1 MKLKI
6 PQPLKKRVIALHRR
20 LLPDDPHI
28 GWTPYLW
35 LSYLG
40 FLTFRFIFGEAEPQ
54 AVFLTIASVLAFL
67 PLYFGFYWASGRR
80 KLMIIAGIALLGIA
94 LAPFNPG
101 ANVYIIYACVFAGV
115 LHPPRLA
122 VKTIAVVL
130 VTATVAYLL
139 LDVHPANILVAVFI
153 SVLVGGANIYYCQI
167 YRKNAELR
175 LSQDELKRVSAL
187 AERERIARDLH
198 DLLGHTLSLITLKS
212 ELAGKLIHRDPGR
225 AAQEIRD
232 VEQVSRSALAQ
243 VRQAIAG
250 FRAAGLRGEMAKAR
264 MALDAAGALFE
275 YDVDANGLPVAQ
287 ETVLAMVLRE
297 AVTNVVRHAD
307 ARQCKAHV
315 DRRPGEVVMEITDD
329 GKGGT
334 FEEGSGLT
342 GMRERI
348 AQLDGSLE
356 IDTHAGTRLTV
367 RLPVDDD
374 AEVPVTAIH
383 SQS

>member
-1 MKLKI
+1 MKARI
-6 PQPLKKRVIALHRR
+6 PPPLKKRILAVHRR

-40 FLTFRFIFGEAEPQ
+40 FLTFRFIFGEAAPLNV
-54 AVFLTIASVLAFL
+54 ALTIASVLIFL

-80 KLMIIAGIALLGIA
+80 KLMIIAGITLLSIA
-94 LAPFNPG
+94 LAPFNSG
-101 ANVYIIYACVFAGV
+101 ANVYIVYACVFAGV
-115 LHPPRLA
+115 LHTPRLA
-122 VKTIAVVL
+122 VRTIAAVL
-130 VTATVAYLL
+130 VTATAAYLL
-139 LDVHPANILVAVFI
+139 LDIHPVNILVAVFI
-153 SVLVGGANIYYCQI
+153 SVLVGGANIYYCQM
-167 YRKNAELR
+167 YRKSAELR

-212 ELAGKLIHRDPGR
+212 ELAGKLIRKDPGR
-225 AAQEIRD
+225 AAEEIRD
-232 VEQVSRSALAQ
+232 VERVSRSALAQ
-243 VRQAIAG
+243 VRQVIAG
-250 FRAAGLRGEMAKAR
+250 FRAAGLRGEMAKAK

-275 YDVDANGLPVAQ
+275 YDVHVDGLPVAQ
-287 ETVLAMVLRE
+287 ETVLAMALRE

-307 ARQCKAHV
+307 ARRCKAHV
-315 DRRPGEVVMEITDD
+315 ERRPGEVVMEVTDD
-329 GKGGT
+329 GRGGT
-334 FEEGSGLT
+334 FVEGSGLT

-356 IDTHAGTRLTV
+356 IDTRNGTRLTV

-374 AEVPVTAIH
+374 DEVAGAVLHA
-383 SQS
+383 QS

>member
-1 MKLKI
+1 MKVKI
-6 PQPLKKRVIALHRR
+6 PQPLKKRIVAVHRR

-40 FLTFRFIFGEAEPQ
+40 FLTFRFIFGEAQPLNV
-54 AVFLTIASVLAFL
+54 ALTIASVLVFL

-80 KLMIIAGIALLGIA
+80 KLMIIAAIALLGIA
-94 LAPFNPG
+94 LAPFNAG
-101 ANVYIIYACVFAGV
+101 ANVYIVYACVFAGV

-122 VKTIAVVL
+122 IKTIAAVL
-130 VTATVAYLL
+130 VIATAAYLL
-139 LDVHPANILVAVFI
+139 LEIHPVNILIAVFI

-175 LSQDELKRVSAL
+175 LSQEELKRVSAL

-212 ELAGKLIHRDPGR
+212 ELASKLIHKDPGR

-232 VEQVSRSALAQ
+232 VERVSRNALAQ

-250 FRAAGLRGEMAKAR
+250 FRAAGLRGEMAKAK

-275 YDVDANGLPVAQ
+275 YEVDAEGLPVAQ
-287 ETVLAMVLRE
+287 ETVLAMALRE

-307 ARQCKAHV
+307 ARRCKAHV
-315 DRRPGEVVMEITDD
+315 ERQPGEVVMEITDN

-348 AQLDGSLE
+348 AELDGSLE
-356 IDTHAGTRLTV
+356 IETHDGTRLIV
-367 RLPVDDD
+367 RLPVEDDD
-374 AEVPVTAIH
+374 EVGASALQ